1 MKNICIIAG
10 ETSGDMH
17 AAKLVR
23 EMKKLDAELSF
34 FGIGGDELAGE
45 GVELIAHINEMNF
58 MGFIEVIRHIPRI
71 NKLMNSLIEEIKRRD
86 AKLII
91 PVDYPGFNL
100 KLVEKV
106 KESGWGEIPK
116 VFYYISPQVW
126 AWGAKRIP
134 KIARLV
140 DRMAGIL
147 PFEVDTY
154 AGSGLDF
161 QFVGHPLLDDFDTTG
176 DREDFCRKHGLDAG
190 RKLIGLLP
198 GSRSQEVSR
207 LLPVMLEAAEL
218 VMQKIGC
225 EFIIGGAKSV
235 DSDLYASLASAR
247 VIFGETRPLMVNADF
262 VITAS
267 GTATLETA
275 CAGTPMVV
283 VYRLNPLSYH
293 IGKRLVKVKNI
304 ALTNVV
310 AGEKIV
316 PELIQERATPRNIAE
331 ETLSILSDD
340 NLLRATKA
348 NLRRVREKL
357 GNPGAS
363 LRAAKSA
370 LGLIS

>member
-1 MKNICIIAG
+1 MK
-10 ETSGDMH
+10 S
-17 AAKLVR
+17 
-23 EMKKLDAELSF
+23 LDPELAF
-34 FGIGGDELAGE
+34 FGIGGDELAAE
-45 GVELIAHINEMNF
+45 GMELTAHINEMNF
-58 MGFIEVIRHIPRI
+58 MGFIEVIKHIPRI
-71 NKLMNSLIEEIKRRD
+71 NRLMTGLIEEIKQRR
-86 AKLII
+86 AEMII

-106 KESGWGEIPK
+106 KESGWEKIPK

-161 QFVGHPLLDDFDTTG
+161 QFVGHPLLDDFDDSA
-176 DREDFCRKHGLDAG
+176 DREAFAARHGLDSD
-190 RKLIGLLP
+190 RKLIALLP
-198 GSRSQEVSR
+198 GSRTQEVGK

-218 VMQKIGC
+218 IREKVDC
-225 EFIIGGAKSV
+225 EFVIGGTNSV
-235 DSDLYASLASAR
+235 DSGLYQGIDSAK
-247 VIFGETRPLMVNADF
+247 VIFGETRSLMMNADF

-283 VYRLNPLSYH
+283 VYKLNPLSYH
-293 IGKRLVKVKNI
+293 IGKRLVKLKNI

-316 PELIQERATPRNIAE
+316 PELIQEGATPRNIAE
-331 ETLSILSDD
+331 ETLRILSSEQ
-340 NLLRATKA
+340 TTQTMKA
-348 NLRRVREKL
+348 NLRQVREKL
-357 GNPGAS
+357 GKPGAS
-363 LRAAKSA
+363 MRAAKSA
-370 LGLIS
+370 LELIA